1 RALARH
7 NMPIQFESPPR
18 EYDEVTPVVNPALTH
33 FSISAEASA
42 AFAAFP
48 PVSVHYG
55 KMAVSPGASVV
66 LSQKIGSIATDKPL
80 LVLANTERKVS
91 MMLGEGIWRWRLNEF
106 ERTEDTQ
113 YFDEVFAKLF
123 QFLSTTEDK
132 RKFRSYPIR
141 QEFSDT
147 EAVVFESQVYN
158 DIFEPVYG
166 NAVEIEITSEDGSK
180 NDFNYVISPGNT
192 RYQIGG
198 LKEGVYRYRASTVL
212 NG

>member
-1 RALARH
+1 
-7 NMPIQFESPPR
+7 
-18 EYDEVTPVVNPALTH
+18 
-33 FSISAEASA
+33 
-42 AFAAFP
+42 
-48 PVSVHYG
+48 
-55 KMAVSPGASVV
+55 
-66 LSQKIGSIATDKPL
+66 
-80 LVLANTERKVS
+80 
-91 MMLGEGIWRWRLNEF
+91 
-106 ERTEDTQ
+106 
-113 YFDEVFAKLF
+113 
-123 QFLSTTEDK
+123 STTEDK

-212 NG
+212 NGKNESVRGEFIVVERQSELQNLTADFDLLRMLSQNTGG